1 MIAFNFYKQDKIF
14 DTINKYVE
22 NDYFNFNIP
31 EKSKRKNLFIFQN
44 KELKNIKDLFLFVC

>member
-14 DTINKYVE
+14 ETINKYVV